1 MKILFENVRIPEEYG
16 FADEHIYVL
25 TDGSYISY
33 VGKDKPFNFDKS
45 INGNG
50 NLLIPGF
57 YNSHCHAAMTMFRG
71 YGEDLPLSRW
81 LNEKIYPAEERL
93 NTENVYIGAK
103 FAIAEM
109 LKNGIVS
116 FSDMYMF
123 VNSVAEAVI
132 ETGIKANLSRSLV
145 SFGNGATIK
154 GDWRFKESIEWINQY
169 QNANNG
175 RLIMDMSLHAEYTN
189 QEGYI
194 REVAEYTK
202 ANGLRMQL
210 HASESEAEHNECIKR
225 HGMTPVEYFKNTGVL
240 SSPTTLA
247 HCVYVTDRDMDILI
261 ESGAFVSHN
270 ATSNLKLGSGIA
282 RIPTMLK
289 KGVCV
294 SLGTDGAA
302 SNNTLDIMREY
313 QLASILH
320 KGNNRDAEATIASQM
335 LDLATLNGAK
345 SQGRNDCGKIKVGN
359 RADLVMI
366 DLNAINNK
374 PCFDTYCTLSYSA
387 NSSNVLMTMVDGDIL
402 YHNGEFTTI
411 DIEKVTRDFDDICKH
426 YFD

>member
-1 MKILFENVRIPEEYG
+1 MKILFENIRIPEEYG
-16 FADEHIYVL
+16 FADEHIFLL
-25 TDGSYISY
+25 TDDEIISYI
-33 VGKDKPFNFDKS
+33 GKEKPENYDRVIDGK
-45 INGNG
+45 G

-57 YNSHCHAAMTMFRG
+57 YNSHCHAPMVMFRG
-71 YGEDLPLSRW
+71 YGEDLPLWRW
-81 LNEKIYPAEERL
+81 LNEKIFPAEERL
-93 NTENVYIGAK
+93 NAQNVYISSK
-103 FAIAEM
+103 YAIAEM

-123 VNSVAEAVI
+123 ENHVAEAVI

-154 GDWRFKESIEWINQY
+154 GDWRFKEATDWVKQY
-169 QNANNG
+169 QGGNGG
-175 RLIMDMSLHAEYTN
+175 RLIMDMSIHAEYTN

-202 ANGLRMQL
+202 DNNLRMQI
-210 HASESEAEHNECIKR
+210 HASESETEHLNCIEKY
-225 HGMTPVEYFKNTGVL
+225 GKTPIEFFHDTGVL
-240 SSPTTLA
+240 DSPTTLA
-247 HCVYVTDRDMDILI
+247 HCVYVTDSDMDII
-261 ESGAFVSHN
+261 RDCGAFVSHN
-270 ATSNLKLGSGIA
+270 ATSNLKLGSGVA
-282 RIPTMLK
+282 RLPKMLE

-313 QLASILH
+313 QLVSILH
-320 KGNNRDAEATIASQM
+320 KGYNRDAEATRAPQI
-335 LDLATLNGAK
+335 LDLATVNGAK
-345 SQGRNDCGKIKVGN
+345 SQGRHDCGKLVVGN
-359 RADLVMI
+359 RADIVMI

-374 PCFDTYCTLSYSA
+374 PCFDTYCTMSYSA
-387 NSSNVLMTMVDGDIL
+387 NSSNVLLTMVDGEIL

-411 DIEKVTRDFDDICKH
+411 DMEKVTYEFDDVCKH